1 MKFTDIQGIL
11 FDYGATI
18 DTNGVH
24 WAEVLRNAYKETG
37 VPVDNNAFRKAY
49 IYGER
54 YLATHPVIGPSDN
67 FLTLLLKKTEI
78 QLSFLTENNYLSTQK
93 NDYSAQISRICYDEV
108 KRNISRAKP
117 VLDYLSE
124 KYPMVLVSN
133 FYGNVETVLMDF
145 GLRKYFN
152 DIVESAVV
160 GVRKPNPEI
169 FRLGVERLALPAQ
182 NVALTGDSYTKDI
195 LPGAQAGCKTIWLKG
210 KAWEGEKE
218 PEHIVADRVIT
229 DFSELKEIL

>member
-1 MKFTDIQGIL
+1 MFDIQGIL

-24 WAEVLRNAYKETG
+24 WAEVLRNAYEETG
-37 VPVDNNAFRKAY
+37 VPVDNDAFREAY

-78 QLSFLTENNYLSTQK
+78 QLAYLFENNRLLTK
-93 NDYSAQISRICYDEV
+93 ENDYSEQISQICYREA
-108 KRNISRAKP
+108 KRNISRAMP

-133 FYGNVETVLMDF
+133 FYGNVEAVLIDF
-145 GLRKYFN
+145 GLRKYFK
-152 DIVESAVV
+152 DIVESAVA

-182 NVALTGDSYTKDI
+182 NVVLVGDSYTKDI

-210 KAWEGEKE
+210 TAWEKE
-218 PEHIVADRVIT
+218 PEQEPCIADRIIT
-229 DFSELKEIL
+229 DFLELTAIL